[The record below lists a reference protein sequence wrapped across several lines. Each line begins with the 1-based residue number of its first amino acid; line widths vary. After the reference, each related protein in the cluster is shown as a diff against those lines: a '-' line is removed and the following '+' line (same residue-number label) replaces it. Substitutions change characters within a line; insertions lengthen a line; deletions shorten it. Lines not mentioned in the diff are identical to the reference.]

1 MALAES
7 VVVKAGDRF
16 EPTGSQPG
24 VATTRRTGDGV
35 ATVSAA
41 ISGRGEPVRICLEA
55 KLRSRPMTQAELRRE
70 VNNAR
75 QVRKAAAGIILVPTM
90 AEVPGNGKLCRVDD
104 FGYVVAVDDE
114 ETLSLVYL
122 IVRELV
128 ALLTVR
134 QDDGDE
140 VNLVQIE
147 AQLNL
152 ALSALTQYDEV
163 GRLAN
168 QAGKSI
174 EKLIEIGKQ
183 AQVKARTALT
193 QAIVLM
199 HP

>member
-1 MALAES
+1 
-7 VVVKAGDRF
+7 
-16 EPTGSQPG
+16 
-24 VATTRRTGDGV
+24 
-35 ATVSAA
+35 
-41 ISGRGEPVRICLEA
+41 
-55 KLRSRPMTQAELRRE
+55 
-70 VNNAR
+70 
-75 QVRKAAAGIILVPTM
+75 
-90 AEVPGNGKLCRVDD
+90 
-104 FGYVVAVDDE
+104 
-114 ETLSLVYL
+114 VYL